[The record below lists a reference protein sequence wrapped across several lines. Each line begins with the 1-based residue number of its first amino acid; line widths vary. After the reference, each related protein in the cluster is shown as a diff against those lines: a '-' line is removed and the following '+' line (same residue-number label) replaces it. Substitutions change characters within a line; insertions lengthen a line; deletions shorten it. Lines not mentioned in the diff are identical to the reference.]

1 MLWMIFCAAP
11 AMLAAMT
18 QIEQLEP
25 NLWRVE
31 ASIKTPPLER
41 VMTIVKLS
49 DGSLLI
55 YSAIMLDEPAMKQ
68 LDALGPVKT
77 IVVPNGWHRMDAP
90 AFKARY
96 PEARLLAP
104 KNTRARV
111 AKVVAVDGTL
121 EDFSDPTVQLTTVG
135 GTRGLE
141 ALMTVKSGDR
151 TSVVFTDALFNM
163 PHKTGLNGFI
173 LKHVLGSSG
182 GPKVTRLGRLLLI
195 KDKKEFAAQLEQ
207 LAAQNVTRV
216 IVAHNEVISV
226 DVAGVLR
233 GIAASV
239 S

>member
-1 MLWMIFCAAP
+1 MLP
-11 AMLAAMT
+11 AMANP
-18 QIEQLEP
+18 IEQLEP
-25 NLWRVE
+25 NLWRVQ
-31 ASIKTPPLER
+31 ASMKSPALER

-68 LDALGPVKT
+68 LDSFGAVKV
-77 IVVPNGWHRMDAP
+77 IVVPNGWHRIDAP

-96 PEARLLAP
+96 PEARLLTP
-104 KNTRARV
+104 KKAQERV
-111 AKVVAVDGTL
+111 AKVVKVDGTL
-121 EDFSDPTVQLTTVG
+121 EDFSDPTVKLTTVA

-141 ALMTVKSGDR
+141 ALMIVKSGDR
-151 TSVVFTDALFNM
+151 TSVVFTDSVFNM
-163 PHKTGLNGFI
+163 PHKTGFNGFI
-173 LKHVLGSSG
+173 LKHVMASSG
-182 GPKVTRLGRLLLI
+182 GPKVTRIGRAFLI

>member
-1 MLWMIFCAAP
+1 
-11 AMLAAMT
+11 MLAAMS

-31 ASIKTPPLER
+31 ASIKRPPLER

-49 DGSLLI
+49 DGGLLI
-55 YSAIMLDEPAMKQ
+55 HSAIMLDEPAMKQ
-68 LDALGPVKT
+68 LDALGVVKT
-77 IVVPNGWHRMDAP
+77 IVVPNGWHRMDAA

-96 PEARLLAP
+96 PEARVLAP
-104 KNTRARV
+104 KKARERV

-121 EDFSDPTVQLTTVG
+121 EEFSDPTVQLTTVA

-141 ALMTVKSGDR
+141 ALMTVTSGDR
-151 TSVVFTDALFNM
+151 TSVVFTDSVFNM

-173 LKHVLGSSG
+173 LKHVLASSG
-182 GPKVTRLGRLLLI
+182 GPKVTRIGRAFLI